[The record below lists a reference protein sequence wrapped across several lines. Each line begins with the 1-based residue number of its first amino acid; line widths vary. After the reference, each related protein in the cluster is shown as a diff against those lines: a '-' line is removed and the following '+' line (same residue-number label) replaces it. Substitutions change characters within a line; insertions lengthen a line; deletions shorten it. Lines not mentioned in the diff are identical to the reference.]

1 MNARGGH
8 VNTGVQAGT
17 PPGETDS
24 QYTWDVFAPGSVRLS
39 STTIR
44 EPNVVGPDVAGW
56 VVQGDVLSRVAYS
69 TDEYGQVV
77 GAVRFSRVGGGWTSF
92 TALEVAQTAQRAT
105 AYGLRSDGVLFRWN
119 VTSSGWRSAGSAPGF
134 GSVKA
139 MALISK
145 TSTYDTF
152 LVNLRGGALYT
163 VRIPTASPMKP
174 VVKQVRSRSWQGFEA
189 LVAGKCG
196 QYGTLLL
203 GIDKDTKQ
211 GYLYAVGHANGTAT
225 VINSIG
231 KVGYEAFPD
240 PVYFRWGVVPEL
252 DPLNGA

>member
-1 MNARGGH
+1 MNAKGVH
-8 VNTGVQAGT
+8 VSTGVQAGT
-17 PPGETDS
+17 PPGVTDS
-24 QYTWDVFAPGSVRLS
+24 RLTWDVFAPGSVRLN
-39 STTIR
+39 STTVR
-44 EPNVVGPDVAGW
+44 EPNVAGADVHGW
-56 VVQGDVLSRVAYS
+56 VVQGDALSRVAYT
-69 TDEYGQVV
+69 TDESGQLI
-77 GAVRFSRVGGGWTSF
+77 GAVRFSRVGGGWTNF

-119 VTSSGWRSAGSAPGF
+119 VTSSGWRSAGSAAGF

-152 LVNLRGGALYT
+152 LVNTRGGALYT

-174 VVKQVRSRSWQGFEA
+174 VVKQVRSRTWQGFEA
-189 LVAGKCG
+189 LVASKCG

-203 GIDKDTKQ
+203 AIDRHTKQ

-231 KVGYEAFPD
+231 MVNYEAFPE
-240 PVYFRWGVVPEL
+240 PVHFRWGVVPVL
-252 DPLNGA
+252 DPLNGD